1 MRYEKTSFLK
11 RERTLRRDMRSLL
24 VASQKKKTMTSSSIV
39 KMMMT
44 TTTSRRASL
53 SSSFSSSSV
62 SIDPSSISDSTLAAA
77 SATRAARRSEEG
89 ASSSS
94 NDNVNNNSALDYLVY
109 TFPSLVCASLGYWQ
123 LQRREEKIAKIE
135 ARETA
140 LGSEPLRSLAEVT
153 EDTEEFRRVVVEG
166 ELDGNKTVRVGPKVR
181 TSEISNNEKI
191 AGFDVITA
199 IREKKKSGGGTWLFG
214 RFGGSVVDEKV
225 DGTVTALVNRGF
237 AERGFED
244 AKGGLCLKTI
254 GVVRKGDG
262 KGYFTPDNVPEKSV
276 WHYVDVRGIGEYL
289 GLVGSGN
296 DNEESFSSE
305 GRGEKKKAFV
315 PYVQLVRPIGGASF
329 SGRQRQPV
337 PVAEEELMKFSVLP
351 EQHMNYSM
359 TWFSLSAVTLGM
371 ASLAL
376 KKKKVPK
383 L

>member
-1 MRYEKTSFLK
+1 
-11 RERTLRRDMRSLL
+11 MRSLL
-24 VASQKKKTMTSSSIV
+24 VVSQKKKTMTTAASS
-39 KMMMT
+39 MMATMMIT
-44 TTTSRRASL
+44 TTTTPSRRGASL

-62 SIDPSSISDSTLAAA
+62 SIDPSSISNSTLAAA
-77 SATRAARRSEEG
+77 SAQAARRSEEG

-123 LQRREEKIAKIE
+123 LQRREEKIAKIR

-166 ELDGNKTVRVGPKVR
+166 ELDGNRTVRVGPKVR

-289 GLVGSGN
+289 GLVCSGN
-296 DNEESFSSE
+296 DIEESFSSE
-305 GRGEKKKAFV
+305 RRGEKEKTFV
-315 PYVQLVRPIGGASF
+315 PYVQLVRAIGGASF